1 MTTAGIIDQLKMLMD
16 NQVRN
21 LEISRNSEY
30 HNDVKALTAA
40 IETISRTASS
50 EKLYTAFDVI
60 RLVQRAVSDEVCAMD
75 ANEAAIGYE
84 IERSIIGELVKED
97 EHETNETGFG
107 G

>member
-1 MTTAGIIDQLKMLMD
+1 MTTAEIIKHLKAMAAARRAMLKMTQRSMD
-16 NQVRN
+16 WIDSAEVQA
-21 LEISRNSEY
+21 LE
-30 HNDVKALTAA
+30 AA
-40 IETISRTASS
+40 IEIISSGKT
-50 EKLYTAFDVI
+50 YTAFDVI